1 MAPSFTSRLF
11 TTAAILYSAFHASAA
26 PSTRQVLETSHGI
39 LSAPSSG
46 VVVSQGSSFPFEFQ
60 DSNWCEDG
68 YSSISVWLT
77 NYAPTYLNV
86 NSTGQFSEGEYS
98 YYFGSYLIPNFG
110 QYFSPDL
117 GIVPVLID
125 DIIGLPVLSGST
137 PPPSSL
143 PLPGLNL
150 STGDEVYLAV
160 VETGTSCPPVC
171 LTP

>member
-68 YSSISVWLT
+68 YSSISIWLT

-110 QYFSPDL
+110 
-117 GIVPVLID
+117 
-125 DIIGLPVLSGST
+125 LPVLSG
-137 PPPSSL
+137 
-143 PLPGLNL
+143 N
-150 STGDEVYLAV
+150 EVYLAV
-160 VETGTSCPPVC
+160 VETGTSCPPGLHIPPQYE
-171 LTP
+171 LTETSIIVG

>member
-11 TTAAILYSAFHASAA
+11 TAAAILYSAFHASAA

-46 VVVSQGSSFPFEFQ
+46 VVVSQGSSFPFDFQ

-110 QYFSPDL
+110 
-117 GIVPVLID
+117 
-125 DIIGLPVLSGST
+125 LPVLSGST

-143 PLPGLNL
+143 PLPGSLNL
-150 STGDEVYLAV
+150 SAGDEVYLAV
-160 VETGTSCPPVC
+160 VETGTSCPPGLHIPPQYE
-171 LTP
+171 LTETSIIVG